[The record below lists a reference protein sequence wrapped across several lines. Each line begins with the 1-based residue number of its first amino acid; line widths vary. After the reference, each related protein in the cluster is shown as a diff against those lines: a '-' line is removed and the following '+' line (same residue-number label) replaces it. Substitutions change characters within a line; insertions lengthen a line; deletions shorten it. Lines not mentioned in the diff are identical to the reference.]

1 MGLSDRPSSIRVV
14 FSVSVGWVAVGARK
28 RVPGLEGLRPVWLRR
43 PHLLHRLRA
52 HARSETLVRLFY
64 ACFLVIEAHGGMNV
78 DSVPE
83 GSLSPQFGWH
93 CMFGWLLGKWATDGP
108 GVKIVNQIFKTVI
121 SCYVGL
127 ATFNFATCVPR
138 FTSTVAL
145 QTNTEYSV
153 LKPSQKGERARR
165 TSRFR
170 NGFGKSCSE
179 TKQYF

>member
-83 GSLSPQFGWH
+83 GSLCRS
-93 CMFGWLLGKWATDGP
+93 LGG
-108 GVKIVNQIFKTVI
+108 IVCLGGY
-121 SCYVGL
+121 SESGL
-127 ATFNFATCVPR
+127 
-138 FTSTVAL
+138 
-145 QTNTEYSV
+145 QMGQG
-153 LKPSQKGERARR
+153 LKL
-165 TSRFR
+165 
-170 NGFGKSCSE
+170 
-179 TKQYF
+179 